1 MLTYVFNLYWMLGI
15 QAQWNTCTATSPA
28 VVFLLQ
34 LLNRL
39 PVIWPATATVV
50 TMASS
55 PMGAPST
62 GMLSVQPV
70 TLLLFNAVSI
80 IIIKDLTCTC
90 SGYHMQPCAV
100 GVPTSA
106 FLLAW
111 FVHVLT
117 CSFISYALCRS
128 HCWWGSWH
136 CHCLFYLPCPH
147 HCHTNCHLLLL
158 RMWNSMF
165 CSKKILISSTF
176 DKELQITIRSFQ
188 HASCIQSAWRVAI
201 YMHNSG

>member
-28 VVFLLQ
+28 VAFLLQ
-34 LLNRL
+34 LLHQL

-55 PMGAPST
+55 LMGAPLA
-62 GMLSVQPV
+62 GMLSVHPV

-80 IIIKDLTCTC
+80 MIMKDLTCTC
-90 SGYHMQPCAV
+90 SVYHMQSCAV

-117 CSFISYALCRS
+117 CSFISYADLTVGEVVGIAIACFIFLALIIAIPIVICCCCACGIACFAARKSWYHQRNCRS
-128 HCWWGSWH
+128 QSHY
-136 CHCLFYLPCPH
+136 F
-147 HCHTNCHLLLL
+147 N
-158 RMWNSMF
+158 MN
-165 CSKKILISSTF
+165 
-176 DKELQITIRSFQ
+176 
-188 HASCIQSAWRVAI
+188 HA
-201 YMHNSG
+201 YN